1 MSCHCYPFAIFVC
14 SSGFQRPTDEC
25 AKKPTLTN
33 IARSHPAHALNNI
46 WNLPCFCH
54 WMHAFGPGCGS
65 LALWLYV
72 FSQHT
77 FSYPTDHLR
86 EYLNNNNFTKLFSQT
101 KDIFHLTGHAL
112 SCARQP
118 NNIYSNPM
126 NEIQPKIYTYRM
138 SFKILFK
145 VTTIMRHAWQKN
157 GNKTHITGSFFI
169 IRTCV
174 CVCVCTS
181 DGLVCAEQKY
191 SNSWKHHL
199 CLLKFVCKLKTI
211 LAKISKSSGPI
222 GILESFRVY
231 YANWKCVDIHFQ
243 FIGII

>member
-1 MSCHCYPFAIFVC
+1 MSCHCYPFATFVC
-14 SSGFQRPTDEC
+14 FFGFQRPTDEC

-33 IARSHPAHALNNI
+33 TARSHPAHALNNI

-54 WMHAFGPGCGS
+54 WIYAFGPGCGS
-65 LALWLYV
+65 LALYV

-126 NEIQPKIYTYRM
+126 NEFQPKIYTYRM

-169 IRTCV
+169 MRTCV
-174 CVCVCTS
+174 CVCAHRMVWS
-181 DGLVCAEQKY
+181 EQNQNIRTVENIIY
-191 SNSWKHHL
+191 ICW
-199 CLLKFVCKLKTI
+199 
-211 LAKISKSSGPI
+211 SS
-222 GILESFRVY
+222 F
-231 YANWKCVDIHFQ
+231 ANWKQ
-243 FIGII
+243 FWQKSQNLLDQSAF